1 MHIYIYIYIYTYHIS
16 QYPSHIPERL
26 RLLHLHGNALA
37 TLRGLDAAGGPGGHG
52 GHGGHPIYKWMRTEG
67 TLMT

>member
-1 MHIYIYIYIYTYHIS
+1 MVILCAYIYIYTYHIS
-16 QYPSHIPERL
+16 ECPSHIPERL

-52 GHGGHPIYKWMRTEG
+52 GHPIYKWMRTEG